1 MMAKKQSRKSTP
13 LEWVLVGVVSL
24 LLVCMVCGVIGLVV
38 GEPDTQ
44 VAEEPS
50 AQPAETEEAEP
61 TATEEVEPTAVPE
74 PTAVSEPPAVPEPTA
89 VPEPPEQAAPDRQ
102 AAQVVDVVDGDTLKV
117 LLDGQEET
125 IRLIGVDTPES
136 VHPQKP
142 VECFGREASALAQE
156 LAANQAVQL
165 EADPTQDRVDRYGRL
180 LRYVYLP
187 GDTLLNWELI
197 YQGYG
202 FEYTYAV
209 PYAYQAE
216 FQQAERDA
224 RANQRGLWA
233 PDACNGERKP
243 ADEPA
248 PPPVVEEEQPV
259 QPAGNCDPA
268 YPDTC
273 IPPVSEVGD
282 LSCDEVREQYGCDI
296 TVIPPD
302 PHGLDGNNDGVG
314 CEC

>member
-1 MMAKKQSRKSTP
+1 
-13 LEWVLVGVVSL
+13 
-24 LLVCMVCGVIGLVV
+24 
-38 GEPDTQ
+38 
-44 VAEEPS
+44 
-50 AQPAETEEAEP
+50 
-61 TATEEVEPTAVPE
+61 VPE
-74 PTAVSEPPAVPEPTA
+74 T
-89 VPEPPEQAAPDRQ
+89 PEQVAPDRQ

-142 VECFGREASALAQE
+142 VECFGREASAMAQE

-187 GDTLLNWELI
+187 GDMLLNWELI

-248 PPPVVEEEQPV
+248 PEPPPVVEEEQPAP
-259 QPAGNCDPA
+259 PAGNCSPA
-268 YPDTC
+268 YANVC
-273 IPPVSEVGD
+273 IPPPPPD
-282 LSCDEVREQYGCDI
+282 LDCSDLRQQYGCG
-296 TVIPPD
+296 IPVVQHPD
-302 PHGLDGNNDGVG
+302 PHNIDGDRDGIG
-314 CEC
+314 CECQ